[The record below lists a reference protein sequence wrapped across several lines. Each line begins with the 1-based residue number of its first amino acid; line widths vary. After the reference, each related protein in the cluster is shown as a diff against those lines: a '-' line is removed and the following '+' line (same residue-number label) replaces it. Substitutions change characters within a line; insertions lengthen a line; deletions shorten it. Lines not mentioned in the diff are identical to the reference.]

1 MMNFIK
7 TNYTASAV
15 NANLNHLVAGDFNGD
30 GNQDFLAVRINTS
43 DFGKTPVQS
52 EVYLGNG
59 TGQFTLA
66 PDLFVGGNPSTN
78 FASRVYARDINGDGV
93 DDILFTDHGMDTA
106 PFPGS
111 TLKLYLS
118 GNGKLVNSSSILT
131 DTVSFYHQASFGD
144 VNNDGKLDILV
155 DSLTWDTGGDTLF
168 SSNRTGGFTQSQIAP
183 LSFGSLYSPTDAE
196 THTSSAI
203 FDVDGDHNADLILGN
218 WNNFTTPSRVMFGD
232 GSGNFSATNY
242 ADLPNS
248 PVAGQIVVDI
258 RPIDLNGDGF
268 ADLLLSI
275 TDSTYKIS
283 FIQFL
288 VNAGDGTFH
297 DETQMR
303 FAQTAEASSSE
314 SWHHRITVVDFNHD
328 GFSDIY
334 LNGPGNSPETILLN
348 DGTGKFSAQIIS
360 TQKWQESTTADVN
373 NDGLTDIIMVPEA
386 ADYGFDTYINSMVNG
401 HIYKANFGGDTLL
414 GSSSADTFIS
424 GDGNDKFTGNGG
436 LDVAQMHGNRSNY
449 DITTFNG
456 TTTVRDS
463 TLIDGIDTM
472 IGISR
477 IQFSDQTIAFDI
489 DDNAGQV
496 YRLYQAAFDR
506 VPDQAGLGDWI
517 KGMDSGM
524 GLSQV
529 ATGFINSAEFQALYG
544 SNPTNAQFVTLLYD
558 NVLHRTPDEGGYAY
572 WMEQLAGGMTRE
584 DVLIGFSE
592 STENKVA
599 LMAFDM
605 DGNMGK
611 DYRLYQA
618 AFDRKPDVS
627 GLDFWYHQMNG
638 GMTLERVASGFIN
651 SAEFKALYGNNPTNA
666 EFVTLLYDNVLH
678 RAPDTA
684 GYNDWMNGLNH
695 GTSREDVL
703 IGFSES
709 LENQLSLVGIVQ
721 TGIEFV

>member
-1 MMNFIK
+1 
-7 TNYTASAV
+7 
-15 NANLNHLVAGDFNGD
+15 
-30 GNQDFLAVRINTS
+30 
-43 DFGKTPVQS
+43 
-52 EVYLGNG
+52 
-59 TGQFTLA
+59 
-66 PDLFVGGNPSTN
+66 
-78 FASRVYARDINGDGV
+78 
-93 DDILFTDHGMDTA
+93 
-106 PFPGS
+106 
-111 TLKLYLS
+111 
-118 GNGKLVNSSSILT
+118 
-131 DTVSFYHQASFGD
+131 
-144 VNNDGKLDILV
+144 
-155 DSLTWDTGGDTLF
+155 
-168 SSNRTGGFTQSQIAP
+168 
-183 LSFGSLYSPTDAE
+183 
-196 THTSSAI
+196 
-203 FDVDGDHNADLILGN
+203 
-218 WNNFTTPSRVMFGD
+218 
-232 GSGNFSATNY
+232 
-242 ADLPNS
+242 
-248 PVAGQIVVDI
+248 
-258 RPIDLNGDGF
+258 
-268 ADLLLSI
+268 
-275 TDSTYKIS
+275 
-283 FIQFL
+283 
-288 VNAGDGTFH
+288 
-297 DETQMR
+297 
-303 FAQTAEASSSE
+303 
-314 SWHHRITVVDFNHD
+314 
-328 GFSDIY
+328 
-334 LNGPGNSPETILLN
+334 
-348 DGTGKFSAQIIS
+348 
-360 TQKWQESTTADVN
+360 
-373 NDGLTDIIMVPEA
+373 MVPEA